1 MKKLWRRISFL
12 GADPHNKSLYNRTLI
27 LANQINAVILLVSTG
42 IFIFLNIMRWIE
54 NAPIGMG
61 SIRVLVV
68 IVLCLFNLLL
78 AFFGKTRFIKISVVF
93 APVLI
98 LLVLPTL
105 VGFVE
110 AESFSYYPLAILI
123 LSVLPQLLF
132 VPDEE
137 KFCFYGGIAF
147 YFILLLFIESFLIR
161 FMPENYRIVEE
172 LKEFFIYMKMVQV
185 VMFIFLH
192 FAVYYLRVINIQFET
207 ELEQSNLVLNEKN
220 KKLNETLVYLN
231 ETQKQLYHAER
242 ISTIGTLASGLAHEM
257 NNPLNYILGG
267 LEVLEEYQQEDDSSE
282 SELKGSMDQHTAL
295 KIIRQGIEKARTTIE
310 ALMSFDTGEKQERR
324 ETDIHEII
332 SNAVL
337 LQRYTFPK
345 EMKIEHDF
353 GLKRKVPVYRDKIQK
368 VILSLLENAV
378 DAIREKDN
386 LNEEYIRIMSSEETE
401 GDQHWAIFEFIN
413 SGPPIPD
420 ENLTKIFD
428 PFYTTKEVGK
438 GTGLGLAISFM
449 FMKDLDGS
457 IQVANTSEGVS
468 FRIRLP
474 LDSEE

>member
-1 MKKLWRRISFL
+1 
-12 GADPHNKSLYNRTLI
+12 
-27 LANQINAVILLVSTG
+27 
-42 IFIFLNIMRWIE
+42 MRWIE